1 MISAANLSQRINIE
15 QRTGSQDE
23 LGQPIE
29 TWTLVAAVWASVKHV
44 SGLSAIKGDADVSTV
59 KASIRIRY
67 LALLNAGMRVSH
79 GSDIYDIKAVLPNRA
94 EGFTDLVCEATK

>member
-1 MISAANLSQRINIE
+1 MISAADLNQRVNIE
-15 QRTGSQDE
+15 QRNGSQDE

-29 TWTLVAAVWASVKHV
+29 SWVLVAAVWASVKHV

-67 LALLNAGMRVSH
+67 LALLNAGMRVVH

>member
-1 MISAANLSQRINIE
+1 MISAADLNQRVNIE

-29 TWTLVAAVWASVKHV
+29 SWVLVAAVWASVKHV

>member
-1 MISAANLSQRINIE
+1 MISAADLNQRVNIE
-15 QRTGSQDE
+15 QRSGAQDE

-29 TWTLVAAVWASVKHV
+29 TWALVAAVWASVKHQ

-67 LALLNAGMRVSH
+67 RTGIDAGMRVVC
-79 GSDIYDIKAVLPNRA
+79 GSEIYDIRAILPNRA
-94 EGFTDLVCEATK
+94 EGFADLVCEATK

>member
-1 MISAANLSQRINIE
+1 MIYAANLNTRLNIE
-15 QRTGSQDE
+15 QRSSSQDE

-29 TWTLVAAVWASVKHV
+29 SWVLVAAVWASVKHV

-67 LALLNAGMRVSH
+67 RTGIDAGMRVVC
-79 GSDIYDIKAVLPNRA
+79 GLDVYDIRAILPNRA
-94 EGFTDLVCEATK
+94 EGFADLVCEATK

>member
-1 MISAANLSQRINIE
+1 MLPAAEFNQSINIE
-15 QRTGSQDE
+15 QRTSSQDE

-29 TWTLVAAVWASVKHV
+29 SWVLVAAAWASVKHV

-67 LALLNAGMRVSH
+67 RTGIDAGMRVVC
-79 GSDIYDIKAVLPNRA
+79 GSEIYDIRAILPNRA
-94 EGFTDLVCEATK
+94 EGFADLVCEATK

>member
-1 MISAANLSQRINIE
+1 MINAADLNQRVNIE
-15 QRTGSQDE
+15 QRNGSQDE

-29 TWTLVAAVWASVKHV
+29 SWVLVAAAWASVKHV

-79 GSDIYDIKAVLPNRA
+79 GSDVYDIKAVLPNRA

>member
-1 MISAANLSQRINIE
+1 MINAADLNQRVNIE
-15 QRTGSQDE
+15 QRSGAQDE

-29 TWTLVAAVWASVKHV
+29 TWAIVAAVWASVKHV

>member
-1 MISAANLSQRINIE
+1 MLPAAEFNQSINIE
-15 QRTGSQDE
+15 QRTSSQDE

-29 TWTLVAAVWASVKHV
+29 TWAIVAAVWASVKHV

-67 LALLNAGMRVSH
+67 RTGIDAGMRVVC
-79 GSDIYDIKAVLPNRA
+79 GSDIYDIRAILPNRA
-94 EGFTDLVCEATK
+94 EGFADLVCEATK

>member
-1 MISAANLSQRINIE
+1 MISAADLNQRVNIE
-15 QRTGSQDE
+15 QRSGAQDE

-29 TWTLVAAVWASVKHV
+29 SWVLVAAVWASVKHQ

-67 LALLNAGMRVSH
+67 RTGIDAGMRVVC
-79 GSDIYDIKAVLPNRA
+79 GSDTYDIKAVLPNRA

>member
-1 MISAANLSQRINIE
+1 MISAADLNQRVNIE
-15 QRTGSQDE
+15 QRTSSQDE

-29 TWTLVAAVWASVKHV
+29 SWVLVAAVWASVKHQ

-67 LALLNAGMRVSH
+67 RTGIDAGMRVVC
-79 GSDIYDIKAVLPNRA
+79 GSDIYDIRAILPNRV
-94 EGFTDLVCEATK
+94 EGFSDLVCEATK

>member
-1 MISAANLSQRINIE
+1 MISAADLNQRINIE

-29 TWTLVAAVWASVKHV
+29 SWVLVAAVWASVKHQ

>member
-1 MISAANLSQRINIE
+1 MLPAAEFNQSINIE
-15 QRTGSQDE
+15 QRTSSQDE

-29 TWTLVAAVWASVKHV
+29 SWVLVAAVWASVKHV

-67 LALLNAGMRVSH
+67 RTGIDAGMRAVC
-79 GSDIYDIKAVLPNRA
+79 GSDIYDIRAILPNRA
-94 EGFTDLVCEATK
+94 EGFADLVCEATK